1 MTREPK
7 DCVVKKVNG
16 ERLVLVDH
24 QVNQEGMVSM
34 VLRETKDRVGEQEI
48 LVKPAWLEILAQEDH
63 LDQREQRVFLVKGVL
78 KVLLEFSE
86 PKGTWAS
93 KVNQAHGEPGVSQD
107 RMVCADN
114 VANQAVLA
122 LTVWLALRASKENR
136 VQLVLWEKLAA

>member
-1 MTREPK
+1 MNSVCPGRIDNITLLF
-7 DCVVKKVNG
+7 V
-16 ERLVLVDH
+16 
-24 QVNQEGMVSM
+24 
-34 VLRETKDRVGEQEI
+34 
-48 LVKPAWLEILAQEDH
+48 
-63 LDQREQRVFLVKGVL
+63 RVFLVKGVL

-93 KVNQAHGEPGVSQD
+93 KVNQAHGEPGASQD

-136 VQLVLWEKLAA
+136 